1 MRERGDI
8 LVGLMVAFMVLF
20 PLGYLIHVSPRFPGS
35 LAGGITGIAAAALMM
50 LTLPYVLVKHVKW
63 VANSSARFVSKP
75 TLLAVHIYAGVLAAI
90 LGLIHAAHTFE
101 SPAGL
106 ILTGSLLLTV
116 LSGYIGRYLLG
127 QVAKALRGR
136 KSELASLQA
145 AFLGLE
151 ASFPEEPE
159 SPPLRRWRKF
169 FFVSGER
176 PVGPV
181 GKDAESL
188 AAAMADTEFA
198 VRAESATDAL
208 FGRWRWLHIVLGC
221 IVYAVLVVHIGAAVY
236 FGLRWL

>member
-8 LVGLMVAFMVLF
+8 LIGLMVAFIVLF
-20 PLGYLIHVSPRFPGS
+20 PVGYLIHVSPRFPGS
-35 LAGGITGIAAAALMM
+35 LAGGITGIAAAVLMV

-63 VANSSARFVSKP
+63 AADASSGRVSKP
-75 TLLAVHIYAGVLAAI
+75 TLLAVHIYAGVLASI
-90 LGLIHAAHTFE
+90 LGLIHAAHTLE

-145 AFLGLE
+145 AFIGLD
-151 ASFPEEPE
+151 ASYPDEPE
-159 SPPLRRWRKF
+159 PPPLGRWRKY

-176 PVGPV
+176 PVGPA

-188 AAAMADTEFA
+188 AGAMADTEFA
-198 VRAESATDAL
+198 VRAEAATDAL
-208 FGRWRWLHIVLGC
+208 FGKWRWLHIVLGC
-221 IVYAVLVVHIGAAVY
+221 IVYGVLVVHIGAAVY

>member
-8 LVGLMVAFMVLF
+8 LIGLMVAFMVLF
-20 PLGYLIHVSPRFPGS
+20 PLGYLIHIAPRFPGS
-35 LAGGITGIAAAALMM
+35 LAGGITGIAAAVLMV

-63 VANSSARFVSKP
+63 AANASARIVSKP
-75 TLLAVHIYAGVLAAI
+75 TLLAAHIYAGVLAAI

-145 AFLGLE
+145 AFLGLDASISEE
-151 ASFPEEPE
+151 AE
-159 SPPLRRWRKF
+159 SPPLGRWQKL

-176 PVGPV
+176 PAGPA
-181 GKDAESL
+181 GKDAEAL

-198 VRAESATDAL
+198 VRAEGATDAL
-208 FGRWRWLHIVLGC
+208 FGKWRWLHIVLGC
-221 IVYAVLVVHIGAAVY
+221 IVYAVLVVHIGAAIY

>member
-1 MRERGDI
+1 MRERNDI
-8 LVGLMVAFMVLF
+8 LVGLMVAFIVLF
-20 PLGYLIHVSPRFPGS
+20 PLGYLIHISPRFPGS
-35 LAGGITGIAAAALMM
+35 LAGGITGMVAAVLMV

-63 VANSSARFVSKP
+63 AANASAGIVSKP

-106 ILTGSLLLTV
+106 VLTGSLLLTV
-116 LSGYIGRYLLG
+116 LSGYIGRHLLG

-136 KSELASLQA
+136 KSELASLQG

-151 ASFPEEPE
+151 VTVPGEPE
-159 SPPLRRWRKF
+159 MPPLRRWQRF
-169 FFVSGER
+169 FFVSGEP
-176 PVGPV
+176 PVAPFE
-181 GKDAESL
+181 KNAEAL

-198 VRAESATDAL
+198 VRAESATNAL
-208 FGRWRWLHIVLGC
+208 FGKWRWLHIVVGC
-221 IVYAVLVVHIGAAVY
+221 IVYAVLVVHIGAAIY